1 MAVYSIFQLII
12 NSSYLATNIIMMV
25 KTSKRISTI
34 ISKFLLLKFLFE
46 CRQTWSIMY
55 HSWTTFAL
63 LLWALVL
70 WMVPNKRVSMMKC
83 SPFIVTYAMLLLLVQ
98 YIYSMDLTEEELPT
112 KINGI
117 SVSEIGFI
125 KADQL
130 SRWHLVVK
138 VKNLFILAIGEMKI
152 IFIIIS
158 VL

>member
-1 MAVYSIFQLII
+1 
-12 NSSYLATNIIMMV
+12 
-25 KTSKRISTI
+25 
-34 ISKFLLLKFLFE
+34 
-46 CRQTWSIMY
+46 MY

-98 YIYSMDLTEEELPT
+98 YVYSMDLTEEELPT

-138 VKNLFILAIGEMKI
+138 VNIITVHFEMKH
-152 IFIIIS
+152 

>member
-1 MAVYSIFQLII
+1 
-12 NSSYLATNIIMMV
+12 
-25 KTSKRISTI
+25 
-34 ISKFLLLKFLFE
+34 
-46 CRQTWSIMY
+46 MY

-98 YIYSMDLTEEELPT
+98 YAYSMDLTEEELPT

-138 VKNLFILAIGEMKI
+138 VKICHLFWRLK
-152 IFIIIS
+152 
-158 VL
+158 